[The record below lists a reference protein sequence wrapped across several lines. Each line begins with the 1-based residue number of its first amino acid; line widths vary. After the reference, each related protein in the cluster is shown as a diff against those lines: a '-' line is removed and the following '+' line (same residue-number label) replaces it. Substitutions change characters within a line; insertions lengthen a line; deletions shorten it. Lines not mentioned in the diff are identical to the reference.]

1 MLEKYEFF
9 NGTDGS
15 VYVKTPDK
23 PLFVY
28 DSQCKDIT
36 DELFP
41 LIRDLYPGAFKALAE
56 LYSKSERNN
65 AFFMFRIV
73 HRFIRCNL
81 GENDTLSM
89 DINRA
94 GTINMEEVRCPLRGE
109 CIYEGTICKPVLQ
122 SHLTDRETE
131 VGKLMGEGLS
141 AQEVADELGISIC
154 TVHRH
159 IANIKAR
166 CHFKSS
172 AQIIAYFNARSN
184 QI

>member
-9 NGTDGS
+9 NGPDGS
-15 VYVKTPDK
+15 VYVKAQDK

-28 DSQCKDIT
+28 DVKCKDIT

-56 LYSKSERNN
+56 LYSMSAKNN
-65 AFFMFRIV
+65 GFYMFKIV

-81 GENDTLSM
+81 GENDTLST

-109 CIYEGTICKPVLQ
+109 CTHEGTICKPTLQ
-122 SHLTDRETE
+122 TRLTDRETE
-131 VGKLMGEGLS
+131 VGELMGEGLT

-166 CHFKSS
+166 CHFKNS
-172 AQIIAYFNARSN
+172 AQIIAYFNARRHS
-184 QI
+184 